1 MTLANHETHFFRDS
15 IEIQNLD
22 LASNIND
29 DKNHKK
35 KRHSNSLDI
44 AEVHCSQHQQI
55 IENRDKHFSMSE
67 NKLQTIMKREIN
79 IYVNENAM
87 RDDRELL
94 EIDDKKEMQG
104 EKEET
109 KRVVPHF
116 IEWQAPIVEWLSPI
130 KDWQVWGVLHS
141 QNKYD
146 TTVIPHSRP
155 LSANTRRA
163 FWNGTCLMES
173 LTWGMEMG
181 LGKRTSFNLNK
192 ILYVHH
198 IVLVLLLWAY

>member
-1 MTLANHETHFFRDS
+1 MNSLSAPWRISCTKSLKEYLRDS

-22 LASNIND
+22 LDSNID

-44 AEVHCSQHQQI
+44 AEVHCSQHHQI
-55 IENRDKHFSMSE
+55 IETRDKHFSVSE

-87 RDDRELL
+87 KDDKELL

-116 IEWQAPIVEWLSPI
+116 IQWQAPIVEWLSPI
-130 KDWQVWGVLHS
+130 KDWQAPIS
-141 QNKYD
+141 EYQ
-146 TTVIPHSRP
+146 
-155 LSANTRRA
+155 
-163 FWNGTCLMES
+163 ES
-173 LTWGMEMG
+173 LLEWYVPYGVTDLGDGDG
-181 LGKRTSFNLNK
+181 LGE
-192 ILYVHH
+192 
-198 IVLVLLLWAY
+198 

>member
-141 QNKYD
+141 QNKCY
-146 TTVIPHSRP
+146 TM
-155 LSANTRRA
+155 A
-163 FWNGTCLMES
+163 
-173 LTWGMEMG
+173 
-181 LGKRTSFNLNK
+181 
-192 ILYVHH
+192 
-198 IVLVLLLWAY
+198 LW